1 MNTEVVTVATHNEG
15 TFEKIINNNL
25 DIDVKVLGYGEKW
38 TGFDMKIR
46 LVYNYIKNLP
56 DDKIIIF
63 IDGFDSIING
73 TIEQAENIFRKNN
86 YKLLFSNS
94 YSINTL
100 SGVLDRL
107 IFPSCKNNSVANF
120 GLYMGY
126 VKYLKIILN
135 DILNKKCKDDQVNL
149 NNSCKK
155 YNFIQIDDKNEIFLN
170 KRTRTVK
177 NENAIFI
184 SHPGTLTFKR
194 MWRGLFEYGQFL
206 LTYLIILYLIIVYFL
221 YKNKKKIHIILLT
234 IMFIFYYILMDKSC
248 I

>member
-15 TFEKIINNNL
+15 TFEKIINNNF

-38 TGFDMKIR
+38 TGFDMKFR
-46 LVYNYIKNLP
+46 LVYNYIKNFP
-56 DDKIIIF
+56 DNKIIIF

-86 YKLLFSNS
+86 YKAVFSNC
-94 YSINTL
+94 YQEYIAHL
-100 SGVLDRL
+100 V
-107 IFPSCKNNSVANF
+107 FPSCRGNNIANS

-155 YNFIQIDDKNEIFLN
+155 YNFIQIDYKNEIFLN
-170 KRTRTVK
+170 TRIKNFK
-177 NENAIFI
+177 NEKAIFI
-184 SHPGTLTFKR
+184 SHPGTLTFNR

-206 LTYLIILYLIIVYFL
+206 LTYLIILYSIIVYFL

>member
-1 MNTEVVTVATHNEG
+1 MNTEVLTVATHTEG
-15 TFEKIINNNL
+15 TFEEIINNKF

-73 TIEQAENIFRKNN
+73 TIEKAENIFRKNN
-86 YKLLFSNS
+86 YKILFSDS
-94 YSINTL
+94 YSANTL
-100 SGVLDRL
+100 SGVFDRL
-107 IFPSCKNNSVANF
+107 LFPSCTDTSVANI

-126 VKYLKIILN
+126 VKYLKIILS
-135 DILNKKCKDDQVNL
+135 DILNKKCKDDQLNL
-149 NNSCKK
+149 NKSCKK

-170 KRTRTVK
+170 KRTRTLK

-184 SHPGTLTFKR
+184 SHPGTFTFKR
-194 MWRGLFEYGQFL
+194 MWRALFEYGQFL
-206 LTYLIILYLIIVYFL
+206 LTYLIMLYLIIVYFL
-221 YKNKKKIHIILLT
+221 YKNKKKTYIILLT

>member
-15 TFEKIINNNL
+15 TFEKIINNNF

-38 TGFDMKIR
+38 TGFDMKFR
-46 LVYNYIKNLP
+46 LVYNYIKNFP

-86 YKLLFSNS
+86 YKAVFSNC
-94 YSINTL
+94 YQENIAHL
-100 SGVLDRL
+100 V
-107 IFPSCKNNSVANF
+107 FPSCRGNNIANS

-155 YNFIQIDDKNEIFLN
+155 YNFIQIDYKNEIFLN
-170 KRTRTVK
+170 TRIKNFK
-177 NENAIFI
+177 NEKAIFI
-184 SHPGTLTFKR
+184 SHPGTLTFNR

-206 LTYLIILYLIIVYFL
+206 LTYLIILYSIIVYFL

>member
-1 MNTEVVTVATHNEG
+1 MNTEVLTVATHTEG
-15 TFEKIINNNL
+15 TFEEIINNKF

-73 TIEQAENIFRKNN
+73 TIEQAENIFRKKN
-86 YKLLFSNS
+86 YKILFSDS
-94 YSINTL
+94 YSANTL
-100 SGVLDRL
+100 SGVFDRL
-107 IFPSCKNNSVANF
+107 LFPSCTDTSLANI

-126 VKYLKIILN
+126 VKYLKIILS

-149 NNSCKK
+149 NKSCKK

-170 KRTRTVK
+170 KRTRTLK

-184 SHPGTLTFKR
+184 SHPGTFTFKR
-194 MWRGLFEYGQFL
+194 MWRALFEYGQFL
-206 LTYLIILYLIIVYFL
+206 LTYFIMLYLIIVYFL
-221 YKNKKKIHIILLT
+221 YKIKKKTYIILLT

>member
-15 TFEKIINNNL
+15 TFEKIINNNF

>member
-15 TFEKIINNNL
+15 TFEKIINNNF

-107 IFPSCKNNSVANF
+107 IFPSCKNNSVANI

-126 VKYLKIILN
+126 IKYLKIILS
-135 DILNKKCKDDQVNL
+135 DILNEKCKDDQVNL

-170 KRTRTVK
+170 KRTRTLN

-184 SHPGTLTFKR
+184 SYPGTLSFKR
-194 MWRGLFEYGQFL
+194 IWRGLFEYGQFL
-206 LTYLIILYLIIVYFL
+206 LTYLIILYSIIVYFL

-234 IMFIFYYILMDKSC
+234 IMFIFYYILMDKTC